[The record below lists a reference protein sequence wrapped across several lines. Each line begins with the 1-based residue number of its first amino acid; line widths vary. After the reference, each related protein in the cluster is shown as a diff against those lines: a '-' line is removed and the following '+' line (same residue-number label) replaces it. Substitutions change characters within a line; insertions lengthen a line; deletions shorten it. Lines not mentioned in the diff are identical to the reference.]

1 MVEEAL
7 VRHLEENFGM
17 YMLVGLS
24 LLVGTVM
31 GAGAVLILSQG
42 QELKLIAYVDNL
54 LGQIV
59 TAIPAPSSLFYHATW
74 QGLKEIGFL
83 YFLGLTVIG
92 APFVLV
98 TIFSQGFILGFTV
111 AFLVQEKALIGIL
124 LALLSILPPNLLR
137 LPALCWAGILSISFS
152 LSLWRGRASG
162 SSFTRQL
169 IVYSLAMV
177 ALAFVST
184 LGRLIEAY
192 LMPPVIRVVL
202 NL

>member
-1 MVEEAL
+1 MEEAL

-24 LLVGTVM
+24 LLVGTVV
-31 GAGAVLILSQG
+31 GAGAVLVMGQG

-54 LGQIV
+54 LSQIA
-59 TAIPAPSSLFYHATW
+59 TAIPAPGSLLYQATW

-98 TIFSQGFILGFTV
+98 TIFSKGFILGFTV
-111 AFLVQEKALIGIL
+111 AFLVQEKALAGVI
-124 LALLSILPPNLLR
+124 LALVSVLPPNLLR
-137 LPALCWAGILSISFS
+137 LPALFWSGILSLSFS
-152 LSLWRGRASG
+152 LGLWKGRASG
-162 SSFTRQL
+162 SSFARQL
-169 IVYSLAMV
+169 IAYSLAMV
-177 ALAFVST
+177 ALAIMST
-184 LGRLIEAY
+184 LGGLVEAY
-192 LMPPVIRVVL
+192 LIPPVIRVVL